1 MPAPI
6 VAVEMGTSKIVVLVG
21 EIREDHSI
29 TIIGMGE
36 SSPTG
41 LRKGEVV
48 NLDTASAALR
58 LALGKAEKSAEATL
72 RSVYLSI
79 AGGHIRSNFSEGNS
93 VVADPDAGVT
103 VDDINAVVQL
113 AQAVNLPQGQTT
125 IHSFSQYF
133 TIDHQQHIIKPEGM
147 EGRRLSLRMMILH
160 GNDGCIRNTY
170 NVAQAIDID
179 IDDVVFGGLCSAQAV
194 LTSEQKDSGVVVIDI
209 GGGTTDY
216 IAYKDSSIATAGSL
230 AVGGDH
236 ITNDMVLAFN
246 IPRNRA
252 EEVKKKHGK
261 AIISNYD
268 PEKKIVLKPE
278 VGFVGKTFS
287 YHAMNTVI
295 HARVDEMLRTVL
307 KRLDEDGVLENVG
320 AGVVLTGGCARLD
333 GIKVLAREIFG
344 VPCTVVK
351 PKISG
356 NLTSHLNG
364 PEYSTCYG
372 LIRYAAQQELTQKSG
387 GMWKNIVKRIFGS

>member
-21 EIREDHSI
+21 EISEDRGI

-48 NLDTASAALR
+48 SLDTASGALR
-58 LALGKAEKSAEATL
+58 IALQKAEKSAEATL

-79 AGGHIRSNFSEGNS
+79 AGGHIRNSFSEGNS
-93 VVADPDAGVT
+93 IVADPDVGIT
-103 VDDINAVVQL
+103 VDDINAVVEV
-113 AQAVNLPQGQTT
+113 AKAVNLPQQQTT
-125 IHSFSQYF
+125 IHSFSQHF
-133 TIDHQQHIIKPEGM
+133 TIDNQQHVINPEGM
-147 EGRRLSLRMMILH
+147 DGERLALRMMILH
-160 GNDGCIRNTY
+160 GNEGCIANTY
-170 NVAQAIDID
+170 NVVQSINID

-194 LTSEQKDSGVVVIDI
+194 LSNEQKDSGVVVIDI

-216 IAYKDSSIATAGSL
+216 IAYKDSSIITAGSL

-246 IPRNRA
+246 IPRGRA
-252 EEVKKKHGK
+252 EEVKQKFGQ

-268 PEKKIVLKPE
+268 PEKRIVLKPE

-287 YHAMNTVI
+287 HHAMNTVI

-307 KRLDEDGVLENVG
+307 KRLDEDAVLDNVG

-333 GIKVLAREIFG
+333 GIKILAREVFG

-351 PKISG
+351 PNITGS
-356 NLTSHLNG
+356 LTSKIDG

-372 LIRYAAQQELTQKSG
+372 LIKYAAQRELRQESG
-387 GMWKNIVKRIFGS
+387 GIWKNIVRRIFG